1 MIVCVSSTL
10 IERSTGI
17 FKTDITTLEKIL
29 FSARQMKSFVGVLV
43 YDLRRYVKAFNKEG
57 RLYLSLCNRSERLEP
72 APDGNGYRCDWRWT
86 SDLHAP
92 KVLPFLGRWLM
103 QRTLADHPIRRLP
116 QPETHSANPEVSFII
131 GHRGMAR
138 LPHLLATLESIAG
151 QQGVSIECIVIE
163 QETESQLAGR
173 LPSWVR
179 HIHTPPPVSDM
190 PYCRSWAFNLGVKQA
205 RGSMLVLHD
214 NDILLPEDY
223 ASLHLAKVC
232 EGYEVVNLKRFIFF
246 MGEAETNAFFESG
259 ADMTGA
265 TPVSIMQN
273 AEGGGSIAITRD
285 AFERI
290 GGMDESFIGWGGE
303 DNEFWERAQTCK
315 VWAYG
320 CLALV
325 HLWHYSQPDKSNSN
339 SFGKHHFY
347 ALSKTPVEIRISAL
361 RDTPRGSASGPVS
374 YEINRVKHA

>member
-1 MIVCVSSTL
+1 MRAL
-10 IERSTGI
+10 
-17 FKTDITTLEKIL
+17 L
-29 FSARQMKSFVGVLV
+29 GVLLK
-43 YDLRRYVKAFNKEG
+43 DLPRYLPVLAGSNAG
-57 RLYLSLCNRSERLEP
+57 YLTLCNRAERLEP
-72 APDGNGYRCDWRWT
+72 APDGSGYRCDWRWT

-92 KVLPFLGRWLM
+92 KVLPVLGRRLM
-103 QRTLADHPIRRLP
+103 MRALADHPIRRLP
-116 QPETHSANPEVSFII
+116 EPEQHSAHPEVSFIM
-131 GHRGMAR
+131 GHRGTAR

-151 QQGVSIECIVIE
+151 QRGVSIECIVIE
-163 QETESQLAGR
+163 QETESQLAER

-190 PYCRSWAFNLGVKQA
+190 PYCRSWAFNIGVKQA

-223 ASLHLAKVC
+223 ASLHLAKVR

-259 ADMTGA
+259 ADMTCA

-315 VWAYG
+315 VWPYG
-320 CLALV
+320 CLPIV
-325 HLWHYSQPDKSNSN
+325 HLWHPAQP
-339 SFGKHHFY
+339 GKY
-347 ALSKTPVEIRISAL
+347 QGENPTLRYYRELSTISAAERIRRL
-361 RDTPRGSASGPVS
+361 VSAGHGGMAGPHGHGR
-374 YEINRVKHA
+374 EQG